1 MKFVGTIEK
10 DKKSKYWAI
19 GLDGLAIFTQG
30 TSREDAFAMLTD
42 AIQLLAEDEV
52 EGECEI
58 EIEDTGDKTFYLSFK
73 NTKAMWPFI
82 IARLKYSTDLS
93 VAEISEKLGKASRTT
108 VGRYVSGAS
117 IPTIPAF
124 DELLKALG
132 YDLIVRKRLKT
143 VATES

>member
-1 MKFVGTIEK
+1 MKFIGHIEK

-19 GLDGLAIFTQG
+19 GVEDLAIFTQG
-30 TSREDAFAMLTD
+30 TSRDDAFNMLRD

-52 EGECEI
+52 EAPCEI
-58 EIEDTGDKTFYLSFK
+58 DIEDTGEKTFYLSFK
-73 NTKAMWPFI
+73 DTKAMWPFI
-82 IARLKYSTDLS
+82 IGRLKYSTDFS

-108 VGRYVSGAS
+108 VGRYVSGSS

-132 YDLIVRKRLKT
+132 YDLIIKKKG
-143 VATES
+143 